1 MVGMVAKQYSYLVN
15 KYKVPADVVGKTM
28 EKIEE
33 RDGKVTKE
41 SFLEESRPVSS
52 PTHKM
57 FEWTDAIAAEKY
69 RLEQSSEIIRN
80 IQIEIVEVPAKEVQ
94 LEIKTVTADELREQ
108 EEKKKPIYAR
118 AFVNTVKSDPK
129 HAGQYRSIDKALSD
143 KESRRIVLENAL
155 YEFKRLAT
163 KYSFLKELELVKD
176 AIEEVE
182 QKIESA

>member
-52 PTHKM
+52 PTHNM
-57 FEWTDAIAAEKY
+57 FEWNDAIAAEKY

-108 EEKKKPIYAR
+108 EEKKKSKQ
-118 AFVNTVKSDPK
+118 NKS
-129 HAGQYRSIDKALSD
+129 
-143 KESRRIVLENAL
+143 ENNM
-155 YEFKRLAT
+155 FD
-163 KYSFLKELELVKD
+163 LKEIELPK
-176 AIEEVE
+176 EEIKPAKVE
-182 QKIESA
+182 EKEEKQLPKVDNKNKVVVDNSSVIMDNQVVTDDQYFDDFFGDDE